1 MLEIRA
7 DIAGN
12 VWQVAV
18 SEGDCIS
25 QGDVVVVLES
35 MKMEIPVLAAAGGTV
50 AGVLAHEGMAV
61 QEGDILVIM
70 RV

>member
-1 MLEIRA
+1 MFEVRA

-18 SEGDCIS
+18 SEGDSIS

-35 MKMEIPVLAAAGGTV
+35 MKMEIPVLAATGGTV
-50 AGVLAHEGMAV
+50 ASVRAHEGMAV
-61 QEGDILVIM
+61 QEGDVLAILGS
-70 RV
+70 